1 MDRRAQ
7 ITRFLTPEQQ
17 GIEIGPYFRPLM
29 PKKGGN
35 HCLVLDVFDGKTLRE
50 KAAADPN
57 IPREL
62 INDIEDVDLI
72 GSSTEIAELA
82 SKYPA
87 ASFDYVIS
95 SHNLEHLPDPIRF
108 LQGCQKILKPGGVV
122 SMAVPDRRV
131 CFDYFRPHSTTA
143 DWLEAYFSKS
153 KRPSPAQVF
162 TQNSL
167 HSRYR
172 RGEHL
177 LLGFNLD
184 EDPSNVIPLQT
195 VEEAF
200 KRWTDF
206 NANPDE
212 TYHDVHCWAFTPAS
226 MELILTDLKYLGV
239 LHLDVQQISGAY
251 ENEFF
256 VRLQNPQ
263 KPGAPGI
270 SRDNFYQ
277 KRRELLHKAADES
290 SENSNRVYQLR
301 RQPPER

>member
-7 ITRFLTPEQQ
+7 ITRFLTADQK

-29 PKKGGN
+29 PKKAGN
-35 HCLVLDVFDGKTLRE
+35 HCLVLDVFDGPTLRQ
-50 KAAADPN
+50 KAAADEN
-57 IPREL
+57 IPKDL
-62 INDIEDVDLI
+62 IADIEDVDLI

-87 ASFDYVIS
+87 NSFDYVIS

-108 LQGCQKILKPGGVV
+108 LQGCQRVLKPGGVV
-122 SMAVPDRRV
+122 SMALPDRRV

-143 DWLEAYFSKS
+143 DWLDAFFHGS

-167 HSRYR
+167 HSRYL

-177 LLGFNLD
+177 LLGFSLD
-184 EDPSNVIPLQT
+184 ENPASVIPLQT
-195 VEEAF
+195 LEEAF

-226 MELILTDLKYLGV
+226 LELILTDLRYLGV
-239 LHLDVQQISGAY
+239 LHLEIQQISGTY

-256 VRLQNPQ
+256 VRLTNPE
-263 KPGAPGI
+263 KPDAAGPR
-270 SRDNFYQ
+270 RDEFYQ
-277 KRRELLHKAADES
+277 KRRELLHKIVNEAA
-290 SENSNRVYQLR
+290 ENSDRVYQLR
-301 RQPPER
+301 REPLGR